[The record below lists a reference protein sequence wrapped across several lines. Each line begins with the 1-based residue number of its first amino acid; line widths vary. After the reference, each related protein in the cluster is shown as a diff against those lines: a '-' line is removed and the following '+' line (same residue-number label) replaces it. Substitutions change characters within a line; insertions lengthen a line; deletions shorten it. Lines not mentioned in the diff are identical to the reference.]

1 MSSVID
7 SIERSQLKK
16 GLPSF
21 DPGDRV
27 RVHFQVIEGSRR
39 RTQVFEGVVLRRQGS
54 GARETFTVRKQS
66 FGVGVERTF
75 PLHSPKIEKLE
86 IAARGDVRRA
96 KLYYLRGRIGKAAR
110 VAERRW
116 GIDEDLVSTTSA
128 ATEPE
133 ATDAE
138 GVSQAELEQSEA
150 PEAAIAD
157 GDGEAADN
165 DAPEAKADEGDGEA
179 TEPEAPE
186 ASEAPEAKTDEG
198 EAEPE
203 TAEAAEEPADS
214 EPAAEESSQGEEPAA
229 EDASDSSPADEA
241 PAVESQ
247 EEPEPAAEVAES
259 AEDEAPAEEEAAA
272 DEQPDAKAD
281 SDKDSD

>member
-7 SIERSQLKK
+7 SIERAQLRK

-27 RVHFQVIEGSRR
+27 RVHFQVIEGTRK

-86 IAARGDVRRA
+86 VAARGDVRRA

-116 GIDEDLVSTTSA
+116 GIDEDMVS
-128 ATEPE
+128 ATPAEVE

-138 GVSQAELEQSEA
+138 GVTQDEVVGVVETPEEIPAADET
-150 PEAAIAD
+150 PEAEGAP
-157 GDGEAADN
+157 AAD
-165 DAPEAKADEGDGEA
+165 
-179 TEPEAPE
+179 
-186 ASEAPEAKTDEG
+186 S
-198 EAEPE
+198 
-203 TAEAAEEPADS
+203 AEA
-214 EPAAEESSQGEEPAA
+214 PAAETETDAAA
-229 EDASDSSPADEA
+229 ETDAEA
-241 PAVESQ
+241 PAAGETEDTSAA
-247 EEPEPAAEVAES
+247 PED
-259 AEDEAPAEEEAAA
+259 AEDESPAEEAG
-272 DEQPDAKAD
+272 D
-281 SDKDSD
+281 SDEDKA

>member
-7 SIERSQLKK
+7 SIERSQLRQ
-16 GLPSF
+16 GLPAF

-27 RVHFQVIEGSRR
+27 RVHFQVIEGTRR

-116 GIDEDLVSTTSA
+116 GIDEELVSA
-128 ATEPE
+128 PQPAPE
-133 ATDAE
+133 VEAE
-138 GVSQAELEQSEA
+138 APRDETSEA
-150 PEAAIAD
+150 AQPEGNAEPVA
-157 GDGEAADN
+157 EAEQ
-165 DAPEAKADEGDGEA
+165 PEDEGTNADLADAGE
-179 TEPEAPE
+179 
-186 ASEAPEAKTDEG
+186 
-198 EAEPE
+198 
-203 TAEAAEEPADS
+203 DS
-214 EPAAEESSQGEEPAA
+214 A
-229 EDASDSSPADEA
+229 
-241 PAVESQ
+241 
-247 EEPEPAAEVAES
+247 
-259 AEDEAPAEEEAAA
+259 
-272 DEQPDAKAD
+272 
-281 SDKDSD
+281 